1 MNEKRFEDDGVEYN
15 NNYNYALL
23 DTYYEFDGKMIIE
36 WNKHSDNVEYTDFGR
51 ITEILNIKQMRLESL
66 MKHREE
72 IGKLFD
78 RIDEQQSTIQRM
90 KHSLNTIYK
99 AFEKHYGYDMRNAVW
114 LIDELNDEIVD
125 ELYIAETDSK
135 NRKEAS
141 MYWKKKVDE
150 QQELIE
156 SLKKDVAYYEKL
168 NENRLMNTKGMFDE
182 K

>member
-36 WNKHSDNVEYTDFGR
+36 WNKHSDNVEYTDFER

-78 RIDEQQSTIQRM
+78 RIDEQQSTI
-90 KHSLNTIYK
+90 S
-99 AFEKHYGYDMRNAVW
+99 A
-114 LIDELNDEIVD
+114 
-125 ELYIAETDSK
+125 
-135 NRKEAS
+135 
-141 MYWKKKVDE
+141 
-150 QQELIE
+150 
-156 SLKKDVAYYEKL
+156 LKKENRQMAEKL
-168 NENRLMNTKGMFDE
+168 FILNEKYGL
-182 K
+182 